1 MRTKIL
7 PGKSRIELINHRN
20 LSVLPLL
27 IDCNL
32 IVNLRYCILKLPRVF
47 KTLCQPIVSKKGK
60 SVHNLSISIPSSDD
74 RTFFRVGADRHLSLL
89 AQCHQHFFPTT
100 TKRKNCCW
108 KSKSKRERLNK
119 NGGGGV
125 NRTEGHGFL
134 FR

>member
-1 MRTKIL
+1 MIVIQPVTFSSKLITTRCESPAIL
-7 PGKSRIELINHRN
+7 DW
-20 LSVLPLL
+20 SVLLSF
-27 IDCNL
+27 C
-32 IVNLRYCILKLPRVF
+32 VILKLPRVF
-47 KTLCQPIVSKKGK
+47 KTWCQPIVSKKGK

-100 TKRKNCCW
+100 TKRKNYGW

-119 NGGGGV
+119 NGGGGGV
-125 NRTEGHGFL
+125 DHTKAHGFP